1 MTKQNPSPETEFL
14 RKVIIRL
21 IGLQERDRFDD
32 LLECEHYLHSA
43 RLGGGQSL
51 RYVAEV
57 DVQWVALITFI

>member
-43 RLGGGQSL
+43 RLGGGKAFVMWPKSMFNGWL
-51 RYVAEV
+51 
-57 DVQWVALITFI
+57 